1 MILPLAL
8 VDGISG
14 SLFNA
19 LWFTAQQTEV
29 PAEELS
35 RVSSWDY
42 LGTLALQPL
51 GLAASGPIAALIGVS
66 NALYGAA
73 GLILLLGLGI
83 LAVPSVRNFT
93 PGPNASSPINRVNT

>member
-1 MILPLAL
+1 M
-8 VDGISG
+8 
-14 SLFNA
+14 
-19 LWFTAQQTEV
+19 EV

-42 LGTLALQPL
+42 LGTLVVQPV
-51 GLAASGPIAALIGVS
+51 GLAVSGPIAALIGVS
-66 NALYGAA
+66 SALYGAA

-93 PGPNASSPINRVNT
+93 PGLGASSTINRVNT

>member
-1 MILPLAL
+1 MPKRY
-8 VDGISG
+8 SR
-14 SLFNA
+14 
-19 LWFTAQQTEV
+19 AQV

-66 NALYGAA
+66 SALYGAV

-83 LAVPSVRNFT
+83 LAVPLVRNFT
-93 PGPNASSPINRVNT
+93 PGLDASSPINRVNT